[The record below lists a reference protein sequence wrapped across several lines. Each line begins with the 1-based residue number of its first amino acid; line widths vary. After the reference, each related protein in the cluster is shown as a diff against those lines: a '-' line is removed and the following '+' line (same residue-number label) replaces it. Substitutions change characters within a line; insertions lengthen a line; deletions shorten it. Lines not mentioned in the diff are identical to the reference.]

1 MDFEDENVH
10 VFFFEKCPCVFFED
24 ENVHVY
30 KEQIPREKTNYML
43 PLQYANNADKY
54 VLRYENVQQRI
65 TAEDTAEDTCT
76 PSTAEDSVFDIHDAD
91 LSLDADPSYFSEL
104 NEKNEEIAAN
114 DDLEEHDVSNFEE
127 LIA

>member
-1 MDFEDENVH
+1 MD
-10 VFFFEKCPCVFFED
+10 FED

-43 PLQYANNADKY
+43 PLQYADKADKY
-54 VLRYENVQQRI
+54 LLRYENAR
-65 TAEDTAEDTCT
+65 
-76 PSTAEDSVFDIHDAD
+76 STAEDSVFDIHDAD

-114 DDLEEHDVSNFEE
+114 DDLEEHDVSNSEE

>member
-1 MDFEDENVH
+1 MD
-10 VFFFEKCPCVFFED
+10 FED

-43 PLQYANNADKY
+43 PLQYADNADNY
-54 VLRYENVQQRI
+54 VLRYEN
-65 TAEDTAEDTCT
+65 A

-114 DDLEEHDVSNFEE
+114 DDLEEHECQILKS
-127 LIA
+127 